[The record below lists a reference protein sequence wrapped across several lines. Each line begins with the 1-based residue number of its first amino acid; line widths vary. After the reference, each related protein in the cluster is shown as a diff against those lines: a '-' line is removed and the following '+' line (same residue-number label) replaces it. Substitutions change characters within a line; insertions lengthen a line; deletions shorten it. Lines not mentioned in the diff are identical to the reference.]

1 MDDAPE
7 LCLLLEPLLSREG
20 FDVKIVGEGDGAVE
34 LARTFEPDVIIL
46 DLLLPGIDGL
56 EACRRIRAF
65 SDAYVVMVSA
75 KDTEID
81 KVVGLS
87 IGADDYVTK
96 PFSPNEL
103 VARLRAMLRRP
114 RRAGRAVA
122 YGGEVTTRTFGP
134 LTVDTAT
141 REVLVNGQI
150 ADLTRIEFDLLATL
164 CSRPRLVFT
173 RTQLLETVWGPNW
186 YGDTHVVDVHMSNL
200 RRKLSLTDPA
210 TRFIHTVR
218 GVGFRLADEI
228 ATN

>member
-1 MDDAPE
+1 M
-7 LCLLLEPLLSREG
+7 
-20 FDVKIVGEGDGAVE
+20 
-34 LARTFEPDVIIL
+34 
-46 DLLLPGIDGL
+46 
-56 EACRRIRAF
+56 
-65 SDAYVVMVSA
+65 
-75 KDTEID
+75 
-81 KVVGLS
+81 
-87 IGADDYVTK
+87 
-96 PFSPNEL
+96 
-103 VARLRAMLRRP
+103 
-114 RRAGRAVA
+114 
-122 YGGEVTTRTFGP
+122 
-134 LTVDTAT
+134 
-141 REVLVNGQI
+141 NGQI

>member
-1 MDDAPE
+1 VDDAPE